1 MQAHRESLRKTINR
15 RYHRV
20 PVVHLIETVSRKQ
33 RGWANY
39 FSFGYPRQ
47 AKRKMN
53 WYVQCRLIGHLRRR
67 SQRPF
72 RLPEGRSYHQY
83 FKQLGLVYL

>member
-1 MQAHRESLRKTINR
+1 MQAHRESLREVINSR
-15 RYHRV
+15 FNCV
-20 PVVHLIETVSRKQ
+20 PVARLIETVNRKQ

-39 FSFGYPRQ
+39 FSYGYPRK

-53 WYVQCRLIGHLRRR
+53 WYVECRLIGHLRRR

-72 RLPEGRSYHQY
+72 RLPEGRSYYQY
-83 FKQLGLVYL
+83 LRQMGLVSL